1 MQVKKKDIENRILEA
16 GRAEYM
22 ERGYRGGSVSRIAAR
37 AGVPI
42 GNFYRYFDGK
52 KSLLDA
58 IVGQVYNFIPKFIA
72 DLASTTTVLAMPL
85 EQFSAFI
92 AKELYRVFWRS
103 RAELCILL
111 YKCQGTEYEHFRS
124 MIDSL
129 IYDIIVKRNFGD
141 REITESERI
150 MSRVVANGYL
160 AGVLELLDMEWDE
173 QKFTGL
179 IQKITLFFF
188 NDFKTR
194 G

>member
-58 IVGQVYNFIPKFIA
+58 IVGQVYNFIPK
-72 DLASTTTVLAMPL
+72 
-85 EQFSAFI
+85 FI

>member
-1 MQVKKKDIENRILEA
+1 MQVKKKEIEERILEA
-16 GRAEYM
+16 GRQEYL
-22 ERGYRGGSVSRIAAR
+22 ERSYRGGSVSRIAAR

-58 IVGQVYNFIPKFIA
+58 IVGPVYAFIPKFIA
-72 DLASTTTVLAMPL
+72 DLAGTTTVLAMPL

-103 RAELCILL
+103 RCELCILL
-111 YKCQGTEYEHFRS
+111 YKCQGTEYEQFRS
-124 MIDSL
+124 VIDKL
-129 IYDIIVKRNFGD
+129 IFNIIVKRNFGD

-150 MSRVVANGYL
+150 MSRVVSNGYL
-160 AGVLELLDMEWDE
+160 AGILELLDMEWDE

-188 NDFKTR
+188 SDFKTR

>member
-1 MQVKKKDIENRILEA
+1 MSDFIGTKLTMNL
-16 GRAEYM
+16 G
-22 ERGYRGGSVSRIAAR
+22 ERS
-37 AGVPI
+37 
-42 GNFYRYFDGK
+42 
-52 KSLLDA
+52 
-58 IVGQVYNFIPKFIA
+58 
-72 DLASTTTVLAMPL
+72 
-85 EQFSAFI
+85 
-92 AKELYRVFWRS
+92 
-103 RAELCILL
+103 
-111 YKCQGTEYEHFRS
+111 
-124 MIDSL
+124 
-129 IYDIIVKRNFGD
+129 YDIIVKRNFGD

>member
-42 GNFYRYFDGK
+42 GNFYRYF
-52 KSLLDA
+52 
-58 IVGQVYNFIPKFIA
+58 IPKFIA
-72 DLASTTTVLAMPL
+72 DLAGTTTVLAMPL

>member
-1 MQVKKKDIENRILEA
+1 MQIKKKEIENRILEA

-22 ERGYRGGSVSRIAAR
+22 ERGYRGGSVCRIAAR
-37 AGVPI
+37 ANVPI

-72 DLASTTTVLAMPL
+72 DLAGTTTVLAMPL
-85 EQFSAFI
+85 EQFSVFI

-103 RAELCILL
+103 RTELCILL

-124 MIDSL
+124 MIDEL

-150 MSRVVANGYL
+150 MSRVVSNGYL
-160 AGVLELLDMEWDE
+160 AGILELLDMEWDE

-188 NDFKTR
+188 SDFKTR